1 MRTPAYLCLLLTCML
16 ISCTPTQEKHE
27 IDYTSYVNPF
37 IGTDFT
43 GNTYPGAQAPFGMVQ
58 LSPDNGL
65 PGWDRISGYF
75 YPDSTIAGFS
85 HTHLSGTGAGDL
97 YDISFMP
104 VTLPYKEAEAPLGIH
119 SKFSHKDESAHAGYY
134 QVRLTDYNINV
145 ELTATERCGIQRYTF
160 PEAQSAIF
168 LNLKKAMNW
177 DFTNDSHIEVVDS
190 VTIQGYRFSDGWAR
204 DQHIYFRTRFSK
216 PFEKM
221 ELDTTAIIKDNKRIG
236 TAVIARFDFNTRFCV
251 LNCITNMKEKKMSNL
266 SEEIINRYL
275 TGQCSEEEL
284 IEVNAWM
291 KESEENA
298 RQLFRME
305 EIYHLGKFDQYTDE
319 QRILR
324 AEKQLYKK
332 LDEEKGKQSKILSMH
347 RWMKYAAV
355 IAAML
360 VMGGGIGYWFY
371 QSGNNQQ
378 MMVAVASEG
387 IVKEVVLPDGS
398 KVWLNNAATLKYP
411 REFSEK
417 ERNVYLEGEAYFE
430 VTKNRHK
437 PFTVQS
443 DAIRVRVLGTTFNL
457 KSDKRC
463 RIAEATLIE
472 GEIEVKGNKEEG
484 QIILTPGQRA
494 ELNKNNG
501 RLTVKQVDA
510 KLDAVWHDNLIPFQK
525 ADIFTITKALE
536 RFYDVKIILSPD
548 IQTGKTYSGVLKRK
562 SNIESVLKSLQN
574 SIPIDYKIVGN
585 NIFISPK

>member
-1 MRTPAYLCLLLTCML
+1 M
-16 ISCTPTQEKHE
+16 
-27 IDYTSYVNPF
+27 
-37 IGTDFT
+37 
-43 GNTYPGAQAPFGMVQ
+43 
-58 LSPDNGL
+58 
-65 PGWDRISGYF
+65 
-75 YPDSTIAGFS
+75 
-85 HTHLSGTGAGDL
+85 
-97 YDISFMP
+97 
-104 VTLPYKEAEAPLGIH
+104 
-119 SKFSHKDESAHAGYY
+119 
-134 QVRLTDYNINV
+134 
-145 ELTATERCGIQRYTF
+145 
-160 PEAQSAIF
+160 
-168 LNLKKAMNW
+168 
-177 DFTNDSHIEVVDS
+177 
-190 VTIQGYRFSDGWAR
+190 
-204 DQHIYFRTRFSK
+204 
-216 PFEKM
+216 
-221 ELDTTAIIKDNKRIG
+221 
-236 TAVIARFDFNTRFCV
+236 
-251 LNCITNMKEKKMSNL
+251 NCITNMKEKKMSNL

-355 IAAML
+355 IAVML
-360 VMGGGIGYWFY
+360 VMGGGVGYWFY
-371 QSGNNQQ
+371 QNGNNQQ

-484 QIILTPGQRA
+484 QIILTPGQGA